1 MAGQNSKLKYH
12 CVEIVGQADCCA
24 AARGLAG
31 QRLLSDRAPLLP
43 LADCDR
49 APDCGCI
56 YRHHDDRRAGPRRQA
71 AATDWQGKR
80 MWKGAE
86 RRVGRGRREAD
97 WD

>member
-12 CVEIVGQADCCA
+12 CVEIVGQADCCV
-24 AARGLAG
+24 AARALEG

-56 YRHHDDRRAGPRRQA
+56 YRHHDDRRAGPRRQKPA
-71 AATDWQGKR
+71 GQQQKKR
-80 MWKGAE
+80 LWAGPD